1 LQACVLV
8 ERKSAS
14 PGAIEGIEGDRSRK
28 KKDSGMSTH
37 RNWVV
42 GTDIGGTF
50 TDVIGVNLET
60 GEQRIGKVP
69 STPPTYFDGVIN
81 GLARAGL
88 LGEETLSF
96 RHGATV
102 STNAILERKGVKT
115 ALITTEGF
123 RDVLGGGRAERISAF
138 ELDWDPPELI
148 IPRRN
153 VLVVRE
159 RISPYGEIV
168 TELNEDDVQRAARII
183 KKRGI
188 ESVAVVYIDSFMNP
202 VHELRTRDILRE
214 KVPEIDITLSH
225 EVLPQMLEFE
235 RTCTT
240 VLNAYISPILK
251 NYLAGLSRRLKTDW
265 NYDGAILVTTSGGG
279 VIGMDEAVKFPAKTF
294 HSSPVSGAVGLAGYI
309 GSLAGFENVIAFE
322 TGGTTNNVSIIY
334 KGKPAITHE
343 WKILWNV
350 PCCLPSVDTV
360 YIGAGGGSI
369 GWVDKGGI
377 LNVGPQSMG
386 AVPGPACYGA
396 GGTEPTN
403 TDTQIVL
410 GRIDPHYYLGG
421 EMQVDGSLARKAL
434 KEKIGTRYGWNA
446 EESAANMYMV
456 AMTNLMMAM
465 RLQTVSR
472 GWDPRDFAIV
482 PYGGGGAMYACD
494 LAREIGSSTVIV
506 PPLPGYASAFGA
518 IRVDVKHEFTVPL
531 HKIESEIDFGKL
543 NVEFDDLVQR
553 AQETLSRE
561 GMQPDQIAIERYIDV
576 KYFSQAR
583 FFTVE
588 VAPGPLH
595 DLSKITEE
603 FMSAMQ
609 AAYGYTLPPGYAP
622 VEIVNLRVIARGSI
636 PKPNL
641 PEVNR
646 DTTLDRASK
655 GRRPVWFRNFGFVD
669 STIYE
674 RSRLP
679 VGESFDGPAIVEQ
692 PDTTTVMP
700 PGTHCKVDKYGNM
713 IIAVDR

>member
-1 LQACVLV
+1 MSN
-8 ERKSAS
+8 K
-14 PGAIEGIEGDRSRK
+14 RS
-28 KKDSGMSTH
+28 
-37 RNWVV
+37 WVV

-50 TDVIGVNLET
+50 TDIIGVNLET
-60 GEQRIGKVP
+60 GEQRLGKVP

-88 LGEETLSF
+88 KGEEVLSF

-153 VLVVRE
+153 VLTVRE
-159 RISPYGEIV
+159 RVSPYGEIV
-168 TELNEDDVQRAARII
+168 TPLSEADVKRCARAIA
-183 KKRGI
+183 KRGI

-202 VHELRTRDILRE
+202 AHEKRTREILRKE
-214 KVPEIDITLSH
+214 LPGVDITLSH

-251 NYLAGLSRRLKTDW
+251 NYLSGLARRLKQDW
-265 NYDGAILVTTSGGG
+265 SYEGPILVTTSGGG
-279 VIGMDEAVKFPAKTF
+279 VIGMDEAIKLPARTF

-334 KGKPAITHE
+334 KGRPAITHE

-350 PCCLPSVDTV
+350 PCCLPSVDTI

-369 GWVDKGGI
+369 GWVDNGGM

-396 GGTEPTN
+396 GGTEATN

-410 GRIDPHYYLGG
+410 GRIDPDYYLGG
-421 EMQVDGSLARKAL
+421 EMRVDGALSKKAL
-434 KEKIGTRYGWNA
+434 RERIGSRYGWDA
-446 EESAANMYMV
+446 ETAAANMYMV

-494 LAREIGSSTVIV
+494 LAREVGASTVIV

-518 IRVDVKHEFTVPL
+518 IRVDVKHEFTTPL
-531 HKIESEIDFGKL
+531 HKIESELDYKKV
-543 NVEFDDLVQR
+543 NRTFDGLV
-553 AQETLSRE
+553 ANAVKTLERE
-561 GMQPDQIAIERYIDV
+561 GMRPEQISIERYVDV
-576 KYFSQAR
+576 KYFSQSR

-588 VAPGPLH
+588 IGDGPLL
-595 DLSKITEE
+595 DLEAITAN
-603 FMSAMQ
+603 FMAAMQ

-622 VEIVNLRVIARGSI
+622 VELVNLRVIARGDL
-636 PKPNL
+636 PKPSL
-641 PEVNR
+641 PE
-646 DTTLDRASK
+646 TSGGATLEEARK
-655 GRRPVWFRNFGFVD
+655 KPRRVWFRDTGFVEAK
-669 STIYE
+669 IYE
-674 RSRLP
+674 RGKLP
-679 VGESFDGPAIVEQ
+679 AGARFDGPAVIEQ

-700 PGTHCKVDKYGNM
+700 PGSHCTVDKYGNLV
-713 IIAVDR
+713 IKVDR

>member
-1 LQACVLV
+1 M
-8 ERKSAS
+8 SA
-14 PGAIEGIEGDRSRK
+14 K
-28 KKDSGMSTH
+28 KV
-37 RNWVV
+37 WVV

-50 TDVIGVNLET
+50 TDIIGVNLET

-88 LGEETLSF
+88 RGDETLSF

-153 VLVVRE
+153 VLIVHE
-159 RISPYGEIV
+159 RVSPYGEIV
-168 TELNEDDVQRAARII
+168 TEMNEDDVRRAARII
-183 KKRGI
+183 RKRGI
-188 ESVAVVYIDSFMNP
+188 ESVAVVYMDSFMNP
-202 VHELRTRDILRE
+202 IDELRTREILRE
-214 KVPEIDITLSH
+214 EVPEIDVTLSH

-251 NYLAGLSRRLKTDW
+251 NYLSGLSRRLTTDW
-265 NYDGAILVTTSGGG
+265 GYEGSILVTTSGGG
-279 VIGMDEAVKFPAKTF
+279 VIGMDEAMKFPAKTF

-410 GRIDPHYYLGG
+410 GRIDPDYYLGG
-421 EMQVDGSLARKAL
+421 EMRVDGLLARKAL
-434 KEKIGTRYGWNA
+434 KEKIGDRYGWNA
-446 EESAANMYMV
+446 EEFAANTYMV

-494 LAREIGSSTVIV
+494 LAREVGASTVIV

-518 IRVDVKHEFTVPL
+518 IRVDVKHEFTTPL
-531 HKIESEIDFGKL
+531 HKIEAEIDYAKL
-543 NVEFDDLVQR
+543 NAEFDKLVAKAR
-553 AQETLSRE
+553 DTLIRE
-561 GMQPDQIAIERYIDV
+561 GMRPDQIEIERYVDV

-588 VAPGPLH
+588 IGADPIK
-595 DLSKITEE
+595 DLVKITED
-603 FMSAMQ
+603 FMTAMKT
-609 AAYGYTLPPGYAP
+609 AYGYTLPPGYAP
-622 VEIVNLRVIARGSI
+622 VELVNLRVIGKGDL
-636 PKPNL
+636 PKPSL
-641 PEVNR
+641 PEI
-646 DTTLDRASK
+646 DGKWTLEQARK
-655 GRRPVWFRNFGFVD
+655 GHRSVWFRDVGFIE
-669 STIYE
+669 SAIYD

-679 VGESFDGPAIVEQ
+679 VDVKFEGPAIIEQ

-700 PGTHCKVDKYGNM
+700 PRTYCKTDKYGNLV
-713 IIAVDR
+713 ITVDR